1 MAKFYTLD
9 EAARTLGIPS
19 ERLQAWIVEGRAL
32 ATRRSGSWVIRD
44 FEVRKLKKT
53 LASSSAAQEQ
63 PAPRPGS
70 LPLREESPAA
80 RPAFLPLREERPGS
94 RPTSS
99 PPGEEK
105 PAGRPTSL
113 PLREDPATS
122 RPSKLPLHEEDPD
135 AAPASRL
142 LREEDAAARSVSS
155 PLVEG
160 RSIPP
165 PVAPPP
171 PLRTPAPP
179 GLGFNERRQ
188 TLGRRREDVLHPA
201 SLLAAIEE
209 SLREALKP
217 LAEGQR
223 LLLAQSGSGRHD
235 PDGTLAELVN
245 RGFSRL
251 EEILERR
258 PVGELETLRRQIA
271 ELEARPPREE
281 DLARALEDM
290 RRTTEEAWQGLR
302 AELERTPAGRSSAAP
317 SALQEELD
325 RLRSERDR
333 LRSERERLVD
343 ELASAR
349 TDSEAQTRLQED
361 SREERTRLLRE
372 RDELRSALDQA
383 SRTGLSLGSERLN
396 LESER
401 DALKVERDALKAER
415 DRATAELASLRSE
428 SGRPAADPAGSEG
441 KSELTDLMRR
451 LESLRKPLG
460 ATGARPAELAERAA
474 RVLEESRGER
484 QQLEARLQEAD
495 QEVQELRS
503 RLQGTLDRMQPLA
516 GDLAAARAEAAQS
529 RAEVQDLEK
538 ALDEE
543 RRRRQEEHQRQDQD
557 LRERERSLVD
567 MEEECAGLRARSEAL
582 ESELKAAKASRP
594 PGTGAEEAQRL
605 APGNTARLQGRINS
619 LQRELDAAQRQIVEA
634 REAQAR
640 ASAEREAATGRIR
653 ELQEQLKDL
662 NYKLSVRGTETGGPD
677 PRQMVATIA
686 RLEAETAEKD
696 RLIQEGHRQRAELRS
711 ELEKAQRAFYELQQR
726 LDREKMEWSEILARE
741 IAQRE
746 EAQRTSHAS
755 EEDSARRS
763 SGWRLFKPRGG
774 GS

>member
-32 ATRRSGSWVIRD
+32 ATRRSGSWVLRD

-63 PAPRPGS
+63 PASRPGS

-142 LREEDAAARSVSS
+142 LREEDAAARSVTS

-160 RSIPP
+160 RPIPP

-188 TLGRRREDVLHPA
+188 TLGRRREDVLNPA
-201 SLLAAIEE
+201 SLLAAFEE

-217 LAEGQR
+217 LAEGQQ
-223 LLLAQSGSGRHD
+223 LLLAHAESGRHD
-235 PDGTLAELVN
+235 SDGTLAELVS

-258 PVGELETLRRQIA
+258 PVGELETLRRQLG

-290 RRTTEEAWQGLR
+290 RRTTEEAWQGVR
-302 AELERTPAGRSSAAP
+302 AELERIPAGRSSAAP
-317 SALQEELD
+317 PASKEELD

-333 LRSERERLVD
+333 LCSERERLVD

-349 TDSEAQTRLQED
+349 TDSETQTRLQEE

-401 DALKVERDALKAER
+401 DALKAERDALKAER
-415 DRATAELASLRSE
+415 DQVTAELASLRSDP
-428 SGRPAADPAGSEG
+428 GRPAPDAAGSEG

-460 ATGARPAELAERAA
+460 AAGARPAELAERAA

-516 GDLAAARAEAAQS
+516 GDLSAARAEAAQS
-529 RAEVQDLEK
+529 RAEVQDLKK

-543 RRRRQEEHQRQDQD
+543 RRHRQEEHVRQGQD
-557 LRERERSLVD
+557 LRERERSLVEL
-567 MEEECAGLRARSEAL
+567 EEECVGLRARCEAL
-582 ESELKAAKASRP
+582 ESELKAARTSRP
-594 PGTGAEEAQRL
+594 PGAGSEETQRS
-605 APGNTARLQGRINS
+605 APESTARLQGRINS
-619 LQRELDAAQRQIVEA
+619 LQRELDAAQRQIAEA

-662 NYKLSVRGTETGGPD
+662 NYRLSVRGTEAGGPD

-696 RLIQEGHRQRAELRS
+696 RLIQEGHRQRAELRT